1 MYCRHYCVF
10 FGRNISTNPNAPAS
24 DIRNALWCIQSSLKV
39 QISLHATRKNTLAAQ
54 LSIAIFVHVWGEPRN
69 EVKLPVQHT
78 RKQLSLPY
86 IWHKD
91 AFKIWQDLEHH
102 MVSLGMCFHAA
113 SIMNIILCTTSTND
127 FLYKELATACISQ
140 VPIKFPYSKY

>member
-113 SIMNIILCTTSTND
+113 SIMNIYCVLLRLMISYIKSWPLHAFHRSPTS
-127 FLYKELATACISQ
+127 LL
-140 VPIKFPYSKY
+140 